1 MDLDY
6 VVLADF
12 ALPRPDGKLDIH
24 GVGWDTIAAP
34 AVPATHPRMD
44 LAVRFLLSSLE
55 IDSDHHVVVTL
66 TTADGTDLSRMEA
79 TVSPPPDVQRP
90 QLPPDRKIAVGLVLS
105 FNMVTF
111 PDYGTYQ
118 IAVAWDGNEVR
129 AIRLFVAPLTLPSLP
144 Q

>member
-1 MDLDY
+1 MELDH

-34 AVPATHPRMD
+34 AVPVTHARMD
-44 LAVRFLLSSLE
+44 LAVRFLLAAPELE
-55 IDSDHHVVVTL
+55 SDHKVLVTL
-66 TTADGTDLSRMEA
+66 TTADGSELTRMEA
-79 TVSPPPDVQRP
+79 NVAPPPDAQPP
-90 QLPPDRKIAVGLVLS
+90 QLPLDRKVAIGLVLS

-111 PDYGTYQ
+111 PEYGTYQ
-118 IAVAWDGNEVR
+118 IAVFWDGNELR
-129 AIRLFVAPLTLPSLP
+129 AIRLFVAPPALPKLP